1 MVEQVRIYQGTTVQ
15 SVSLEQEKS
24 LSFGENKKC
33 DHRFPRGSC
42 PGNSITFSVQSG
54 VWTVNCEGNVS
65 CAGKPV
71 TVASAHNGDTFIL
84 NAESTLAVQFVRQEN
99 RPAARI
105 PLTELP
111 ELLVGRSAN
120 CTLQLNHKRVSGSHA
135 KFYPSGDQWR
145 LCDVNSTNGTFV
157 NGKRIHEC
165 VLQERDVIVIGPYD
179 LIFTNGML
187 EVYGESGT
195 VIPHLPEKE
204 ERPRDQYPHFTRS
217 PRLIRERPAGKVEIE
232 AAPGIGSKPEINW
245 LTVLLPSVGTLLLTL
260 VITVVSGLSPTAML
274 FTGPMM
280 LMGVVVTV
288 LNYRSQ
294 SKKFA
299 KAEANLQE
307 KYQLYIRSCEEKLE
321 TVARQQ
327 RDAALYSNP
336 APEQC
341 LKMAQRIDRRLWER
355 TVSDSDF
362 LSLRV
367 GLGEEPLCAEIQT
380 PKVGFVLQED
390 TFTRTPQQIA
400 EKYRQVSG
408 IPVLCDLLR
417 APSLGIVGE
426 RSLAIRAAQNLV
438 IQAAVHHGY
447 DELKLVVLFPQKEQE
462 QWEWM
467 RWLPH
472 TYNVTR
478 TQRYLACT
486 KYDAAQVLAPLEEEF
501 KHRANSSASAGW
513 DKVTPQMPYYLFL
526 VADPTL
532 LREQPAADYIL
543 RNDCALGVSCILL
556 GRSLSDLPR
565 GVMQILD
572 ARGKGSELYPR
583 EHTGEKRI
591 FQMDQLSLQDCDAFA
606 RSLAPIRLPEKDSAQ
621 LLPSGVTF
629 LQGYHIQRPDQLDL
643 GDYWANS
650 CNYQSMSVPIGVR
663 ANGENFYFDIHEK
676 KHGPHGLVAGMTG
689 SGKSE
694 MVQSW
699 ILSMALQF
707 SPQDAS
713 FVLIDFKGTGL
724 ILPFLNLPH
733 LAGTISDLDT
743 NINRNLIALESELQR
758 RKTLFDNAGVN
769 NITSYLKLYR
779 AGQVKDPL
787 PYLFVIIDEYAEFK
801 AKFPD
806 FTAEINTLF
815 RTGRSMGVHIILL
828 TQNPAGVVSGE
839 SENNVRFRWCLKV
852 ASTAASK
859 EVLGGHDE
867 AAHITN
873 PGRAYVRVGSDEVF
887 EPVQSFYSGA
897 VYQPDRTE
905 QREADPTVSLVSL
918 TGTKAAVKLP
928 ETAKHTSR
936 GSEINAVVSYIREYT
951 TRHHIPD
958 ARHIWQS
965 RMPGRIFLPKLL
977 EQVPPHKPS
986 NLLPVIGLIDDPARQ
1001 VQRPLYLPLS
1011 TDGHVAVY
1019 GAPGTGKTV
1028 LLQTLATSLCM
1039 QYSPEEVNLYIMD
1052 FGGWSMGMFRGFPQ
1066 VAGIAN
1072 DNEEDKITAIAQNL
1086 EIALQKRK
1094 QLFAQAG
1101 VSNLRAYL
1109 QITGEK
1115 LPYLVL
1121 LVDNFAPVYSLYPQ
1135 LEDFFIKLG
1144 REGGNYGVCLVATAG
1159 STMAL
1164 GYKLNQSVKTS
1175 IALQM
1180 TDSGEY
1186 GSIVGRTNGL
1196 LPEKLPG
1203 RGLVRE
1209 DRVLEFQTALPIESQ
1224 EEGAYAAAIRALGE
1238 ELSARWGETKADG
1251 LAVMPDVVKFGS
1263 VRPQKNGLVLG
1274 LTSDTLE
1281 PAELT
1286 PKQHHLLISG
1296 LPGSGKTTLL
1306 KALVRQVAAQD
1317 GARIVLYADPETY
1330 RSCGDGLEFLDGGA
1344 AADSFL
1350 EALATQLTARQ
1361 AERKNAPNAS
1371 FPAICL
1377 VVDGYKG
1384 FFEEI
1389 SQQSVSRLR
1398 ALVMMGVGLGVTLL
1412 AADNASALSML
1423 VEYREPL
1430 TTLLAKG
1437 SAVLLGGRALD
1448 HMAVELPLEATEKN
1462 APLKQFE
1469 GWYKTAEGA
1478 RRFKSMNSNE

>member
-1 MVEQVRIYQGTTVQ
+1 MPDQVRIYQGSTVRT
-15 SVSLEQEKS
+15 VLIEQKKR
-24 LSFGENKKC
+24 LSFGEDKNC
-33 DHRFPRGSC
+33 DHIFPPGSC
-42 PGNSITFSVQSG
+42 PGKLISFLFQNGEWMFS
-54 VWTVNCEGNVS
+54 CEGNVLH
-65 CAGKPV
+65 AGKPV
-71 TVASAHNGDTFIL
+71 TTAPVHNGDMFIL
-84 NAESTLAVQFVRQEN
+84 NAERSLAVQFVRQGN
-99 RPAARI
+99 RPTAQI
-105 PLTELP
+105 PLSELP
-111 ELLVGRSAN
+111 ELLVGRSSN
-120 CTLQLNHKRVSGSHA
+120 CALQLNHSRVSGSHA

-157 NGKRIHEC
+157 NGKRVHEC
-165 VLQERDVIVIGPYD
+165 VLQEHDVIVIGPYD

-187 EVYGESGT
+187 QVYGESGT
-195 VIPHLPEKE
+195 VSTHLPEKGG
-204 ERPRDQYPHFTRS
+204 RPRKQYPYFTRS
-217 PRLIRERPAGKVEIE
+217 PRLLRDRPAGTIEIE

-245 LTVLLPSVGTLLLTL
+245 LTVLLPSVGTLILTL
-260 VITVVSGLSPTAML
+260 LITTLSGLSTTSML

-280 LMGVVVTV
+280 LMGVAVTV
-288 LNYRSQ
+288 LNYRNQ

-299 KAEANLQE
+299 ETETALRE
-307 KYQLYIRSCEEKLE
+307 KYQQYIRSCEEKLK
-321 TVARQQ
+321 TAANQQ
-327 RDAALYSNP
+327 RDAVQYSNP

-341 LKMAQRIDRRLWER
+341 LKMAQRIDHRLWER
-355 TVSDSDF
+355 TASDSDF
-362 LSLRV
+362 LSLRA
-367 GLGEEPLCAEIQT
+367 GLGEEPLCVKIQT

-400 EKYRQVSG
+400 EKYERVDD

-417 APSLGIVGE
+417 SPSLGIIGE
-426 RSLAIRAAQNLV
+426 RGQAIRAAHDLV
-438 IQAAVHHGY
+438 IQATIHHGY
-447 DELKLVVLFPQKEQE
+447 DEVKLVVLFPQREQE
-462 QWEWM
+462 QWTWI

-472 TYNVTR
+472 TYNETR

-501 KHRANSSASAGW
+501 KRRANSGASSSW
-513 DKVTPQMPYYLFL
+513 EKSVPQTPYYIFL
-526 VADPTL
+526 VADPAL
-532 LREQPAADYIL
+532 LRDQPGADYVW
-543 RNDCALGVSCILL
+543 RSDCSLGVSGILL
-556 GRSLSDLPR
+556 GRSFGDLPR

-572 ARGKGSELYPR
+572 ARGRDSELYLR
-583 EHTGEKRI
+583 EHTDEKRI
-591 FQMDQLSLQDCDAFA
+591 FQLDPFSLRDCDTLA

-663 ANGENFYFDIHEK
+663 ANGESFYFDIHEK

-758 RKTLFDNAGVN
+758 RKALFDSAGVN

-779 AGQVKDPL
+779 AGQVKESL

-852 ASTAASK
+852 ASAAASK

-867 AAHITN
+867 AAYITN

-887 EPVQSFYSGA
+887 EPIQSFYSGA
-897 VYQPDRTE
+897 AYQPDRTE
-905 QREADPTVSLVSL
+905 LRQAEPTVSLVSL
-918 TGTKAAVKLP
+918 TGGKTAVKLP
-928 ETAKHTSR
+928 ETARRTSR
-936 GSEINAVVSYIREYT
+936 GSEINAVVNYIREYT
-951 TRHHIPD
+951 TRHRIPD

-965 RMPGRIFLPKLL
+965 RMPGQIYLPKLL
-977 EQVPPHKPS
+977 EQVPPHKMGD
-986 NLLPVIGLIDDPARQ
+986 LLPVIGLIDDPARQ

-1011 TDGHVAVY
+1011 SDGHVAVY

-1039 QYSPEEVNLYIMD
+1039 QYSPDEVNLYIMD
-1052 FGGWSMGMFRGFPQ
+1052 FGGWSMGMFREFPQ
-1066 VAGIAN
+1066 VAGVAN
-1072 DNEEDKITAIAQNL
+1072 DNEEDKITAIAQTL
-1086 EIALQKRK
+1086 ENALLQRK
-1094 QLFAQAG
+1094 QRFAQAG
-1101 VSNLRAYL
+1101 VGNLRAYL
-1109 QITGEK
+1109 QTTGEN

-1121 LVDNFAPVYSLYPQ
+1121 LVDNFAPVYHLYPQ
-1135 LEDFFIKLG
+1135 LEDFFVKLG
-1144 REGGNYGVCLVATAG
+1144 REGGNYGVYLVATAG

-1164 GYKLNQSVKTS
+1164 GYKLNQSVKTA

-1186 GSIVGRTNGL
+1186 SPIVGRTNGL

-1203 RGLVRE
+1203 RGLFRE
-1209 DRVLEFQTALPIESQ
+1209 DQVLEFQIALPIESR
-1224 EEGAYAAAIRALGE
+1224 EEGAYAADIRALGE
-1238 ELSARWGETKADG
+1238 ALAARWGETKASG
-1251 LAVMPDVVKFGS
+1251 LAVMPEVVKFGS
-1263 VRPQKNGLVLG
+1263 IHPQKGGLVLG
-1274 LTSDTLE
+1274 LTCETIE
-1281 PAELT
+1281 PAELA
-1286 PKQHHLLISG
+1286 PEQHHLLISG

-1306 KALVRQVAAQD
+1306 KTLVQQVRTQD
-1317 GARIVLYADPETY
+1317 GARIALFAGPEVSRTY
-1330 RSCGDGLEFLDGGA
+1330 GDGLEFLDSGA

-1350 EALATQLTARQ
+1350 EALASELTARQ
-1361 AERKNAPNAS
+1361 AERKRDPNTK
-1371 FPAICL
+1371 FPTVCL
-1377 VVDGYKG
+1377 VVDGYKH

-1398 ALVMMGVGLGVTLL
+1398 ALVMMGAGLGVMLL
-1412 AADNASALSML
+1412 AADNASALAML
-1423 VEYREPL
+1423 VEYKEPL
-1430 TTLLAKG
+1430 TILLAKG
-1437 SAVLLGGRALD
+1437 NTVLLGGRALD
-1448 HMAVELPLEATEKN
+1448 HMSVELQMEATQKN

-1478 RRFKSMNSNE
+1478 KRFKAMDCRE